1 MFGIGWPE
9 LLLILV
15 VALMVV
21 KPDKLP
27 QTAKSLGRAYRQFR
41 EVLTE
46 SGKVL
51 DKEVSEIKKLN
62 PLHDLRNNT
71 SDHSGSN
78 RTERPEA

>member
-21 KPDKLP
+21 KPDQLP

-41 EVLTE
+41 EIISE
-46 SGKVL
+46 SSKVL

-62 PLHDLRNNT
+62 PIHDLRNNT
-71 SDHSGSN
+71 SESSGSN
-78 RTERPEA
+78 RTGRPEA